1 MTASSPGTVPRSSTA
16 RRRSGFLDRKS
27 GAFFSSDC
35 FGAPASSPD
44 LATGAD
50 VRAIAEDDL
59 RHGQLLWAAVDSP
72 WVHTVDRSLYESQ
85 IASIRAL
92 DPAGIFSAHLPSAV
106 GMNEQLLNALSQAPD
121 GPPFVGPDQAALESL
136 LASFEPPGAQP
147 ATVGA

>member
-1 MTASSPGTVPRSSTA
+1 MTASSPGHRPPLFDSPATV
-16 RRRSGFLDRKS
+16 GFLDRKS

-35 FGAPASSPD
+35 FGAPASSAD

-106 GMNEQLLNALSQAPD
+106 GMNEQLLNALSEAPD